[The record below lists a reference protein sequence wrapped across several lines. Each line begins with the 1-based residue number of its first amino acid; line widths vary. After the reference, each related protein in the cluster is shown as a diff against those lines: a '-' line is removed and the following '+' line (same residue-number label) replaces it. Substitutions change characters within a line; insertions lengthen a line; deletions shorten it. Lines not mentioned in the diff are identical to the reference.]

1 MGNIV
6 QTFEE
11 YVKSKKKTEDVDKDK
26 KYKSKED
33 KSKEDDSE
41 EMITD
46 DKDSDDD
53 KEMILS
59 KACSESISKMK
70 EAVTKEINEDKTGKC
85 ASKIEEE
92 MKSVM
97 EMINEYKKKNKKK

>member
-33 KSKEDDSE
+33 DSE

-46 DKDSDDD
+46 DVDSDDE

-70 EAVTKEINEDKTGKC
+70 EAVTKEMNEDTTGKC

-97 EMINEYKKKNKKK
+97 EMIKEYKNKKK